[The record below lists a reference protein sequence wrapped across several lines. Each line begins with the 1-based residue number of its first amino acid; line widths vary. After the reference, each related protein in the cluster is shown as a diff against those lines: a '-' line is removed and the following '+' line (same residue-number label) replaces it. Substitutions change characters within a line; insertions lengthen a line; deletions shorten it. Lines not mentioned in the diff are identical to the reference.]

1 MVCST
6 PACAA
11 GRGAPRCWWWS
22 SQKMSEAKQRTQLGP
37 GRIDVSSSDASAP
50 LAPRPGMYDTT
61 RRTPLDTN
69 SPSCLGRCR
78 GLPTPAWHFI
88 VHMVR
93 HRYPMRL
100 SNVRKPFSFLVV
112 VSSLSHRCL
121 IVVSSLSVALARC
134 SRAALALWSCAA
146 LAARY
151 YLVTIS
157 LLSCCSLAPRCCHL
171 ALVLV
176 SHCSLVAVS
185 SLSFLS
191 FIIEAY

>member
-11 GRGAPRCWWWS
+11 GRSTLRCWWWS
-22 SQKMSEAKQRTQLGP
+22 SRNTSEAKQRTQLGP
-37 GRIDVSSSDASAP
+37 VRVDVLSSDASAP
-50 LAPRPGMYDTT
+50 LAARPGTYEMT

-69 SPSCLGRCR
+69 SPSRLGRCR
-78 GLPTPAWHFI
+78 GPPIPAWRFI

-93 HRYPMRL
+93 CRYPTRL

-112 VSSLSHRCL
+112 VSSLSRRCL
-121 IVVSSLSVALARC
+121 LLSRV
-134 SRAALALWSCAA
+134 ALALWSR
-146 LAARY
+146 AARY
-151 YLVTIS
+151 YLVIIS
-157 LLSCCSLAPRCCHL
+157 LLSCCSLAPHCCHV